1 MHDRTKNR
9 TTEKRALFHRSQWK
23 SAGSPTRTRVRAE
36 EHPRKRVKEPSFHL
50 RKFLQ
55 GCKIVKILKPDCTF
69 RYAVLSKERS
79 GVMKR
84 FRILCALLMILVL
97 SVAAGASQLSIA
109 MITDVGGVNDQSFNQ
124 SAWEGHQKAEKEL
137 GVKAAY
143 IESRQDA
150 DYGPNLET
158 LLDAGTDLIWG
169 IGFKMA
175 DAVLEAA
182 TNNVDQKYAIIDFA
196 WEKTPDNLIGVVFK
210 AEEASFLVGYIAA
223 KMTKTGKVGFIGG
236 MSFPVI
242 WGFEFGFRAGVAQ
255 AGKNVEILSQYAESF
270 TDAAKGKSIA
280 NSMYQQG
287 ADIVFHA
294 AGGVGDG
301 LIEAAKEQG
310 KWAIGVDR
318 DQNYL
323 APDNVLTSAMKRVD
337 NAIFNIA
344 KEMTEG
350 KWQGGHTVSYGLAEG
365 GVDIA
370 PTTSKHVP
378 AELLSEVEAVKAR
391 IIAGE
396 IVVPF
401 SKETFASFEVK

>member
-1 MHDRTKNR
+1 MK
-9 TTEKRALFHRSQWK
+9 ALRMLCS
-23 SAGSPTRTRVRAE
+23 
-36 EHPRKRVKEPSFHL
+36 L
-50 RKFLQ
+50 
-55 GCKIVKILKPDCTF
+55 IV
-69 RYAVLSKERS
+69 VL
-79 GVMKR
+79 V
-84 FRILCALLMILVL
+84 FAL
-97 SVAAGASQLSIA
+97 SSGASQLSIA

-124 SAWEGHQKAEKEL
+124 SAWEGLQRAEKDL

-175 DAVLEAA
+175 DAVLEAS
-182 TNNVDQKYAIIDFA
+182 TNNVNQKYAIIDFA
-196 WEKTPDNLIGVVFK
+196 WEKTPENLIGVVFK

-242 WGFEFGFRAGVAQ
+242 WGFEYGFRAGVVQ

-287 ADIVFHA
+287 ADIIFHA
-294 AGGVGDG
+294 SGGVGDG

-344 KEMTEG
+344 KELTEG
-350 KWQGGHTVSYGLAEG
+350 QWQGGHTVSYGLAEG

-378 AELLSEVEAVKAR
+378 AELLTEVEAIKVR

-401 SKETFASFEVK
+401 NKETFASFEVK

>member
-1 MHDRTKNR
+1 MKNL
-9 TTEKRALFHRSQWK
+9 RALLSLLVLLVIAIPA
-23 SAGSPTRTRVRAE
+23 SAGE
-36 EHPRKRVKEPSFHL
+36 
-50 RKFLQ
+50 
-55 GCKIVKILKPDCTF
+55 
-69 RYAVLSKERS
+69 
-79 GVMKR
+79 
-84 FRILCALLMILVL
+84 L
-97 SVAAGASQLSIA
+97 SVG

-124 SAWEGHQKAEKEL
+124 SAWEGLQRAEKEL
-137 GVKAAY
+137 GVKVSY

-158 LLDAGTDLIWG
+158 MLDAGTDLIWG

-175 DAVLEAA
+175 DAALEAA
-182 TNNVDQKYAIIDFA
+182 NNNPDQKYAVIDFA
-196 WEKTPDNLIGVVFK
+196 WDDTPKNLIGVVFK

-223 KMTKTGKVGFIGG
+223 KMTTTGKVGFIGG

-242 WGFEFGFRAGVAQ
+242 WGFEYGYRAGVLY
-255 AGKNVEILSQYAESF
+255 GNKDVEILSQYAESF

-337 NAIFNIA
+337 NAMFNIS
-344 KEMTEG
+344 KELTEG
-350 KWQGGHTVSYGLAEG
+350 VWKGGQTVSYGLAEG

-370 PTTSKHVP
+370 PTSSMHVP
-378 AELLSEVEAVKAR
+378 ADLLTEVEAVKAR
-391 IIAGE
+391 IISGE
-396 IVVPF
+396 IVVPY
-401 SKETFASFEVK
+401 SKETFAEFEAK

>member
-1 MHDRTKNR
+1 MKNL
-9 TTEKRALFHRSQWK
+9 RAL
-23 SAGSPTRTRVRAE
+23 
-36 EHPRKRVKEPSFHL
+36 L
-50 RKFLQ
+50 FLL
-55 GCKIVKILKPDCTF
+55 V
-69 RYAVLSKERS
+69 VLVIAIPAS
-79 GVMKR
+79 GDE
-84 FRILCALLMILVL
+84 L
-97 SVAAGASQLSIA
+97 SVG

-124 SAWEGHQKAEKEL
+124 SAWEGLQRAEKEL
-137 GVKAAY
+137 DVKVSY

-158 LLDAGTDLIWG
+158 MLDAGTNLIWG

-175 DAVLEAA
+175 DAALEAA
-182 TNNVDQKYAIIDFA
+182 NNNPDQKYAVIDFA
-196 WEKTPDNLIGVVFK
+196 WDDTPKNLIGVVFK

-223 KMTKTGKVGFIGG
+223 KMTTTGKVGFIGG

-242 WGFEFGFRAGVAQ
+242 WGFEYGYRAGVLY
-255 AGKNVEILSQYAESF
+255 GNKDVEILSQYAESF

-337 NAIFNIA
+337 NAMFNIS
-344 KEMTEG
+344 KELSEG
-350 KWQGGHTVSYGLAEG
+350 VWKGGQTVSYGLAEG

-370 PTTSKHVP
+370 PTSSMHVP
-378 AELLSEVEAVKAR
+378 VDLLAEVQAVKAR
-391 IIAGE
+391 IISGE
-396 IVVPF
+396 IVVPY
-401 SKETFASFEVK
+401 SKETFAEFEAK

>member
-1 MHDRTKNR
+1 
-9 TTEKRALFHRSQWK
+9 
-23 SAGSPTRTRVRAE
+23 
-36 EHPRKRVKEPSFHL
+36 
-50 RKFLQ
+50 
-55 GCKIVKILKPDCTF
+55 
-69 RYAVLSKERS
+69 
-79 GVMKR
+79 
-84 FRILCALLMILVL
+84 
-97 SVAAGASQLSIA
+97 

-124 SAWEGHQKAEKEL
+124 SAWEGLQRAEKEL
-137 GVKAAY
+137 GVKVSY

-158 LLDAGTDLIWG
+158 MLDAGTDLIWG

-175 DAVLEAA
+175 DAALEAA
-182 TNNVDQKYAIIDFA
+182 NNNPDQKYAVIDFA
-196 WEKTPDNLIGVVFK
+196 WDDTPKNLIGVVFK

-223 KMTKTGKVGFIGG
+223 KMTTTGKVGFIGG

-242 WGFEFGFRAGVAQ
+242 WGFEYGYRAGVLY
-255 AGKNVEILSQYAESF
+255 GNKDVEILSQYAESF

-337 NAIFNIA
+337 NAMFNIS
-344 KEMTEG
+344 KELTEG
-350 KWQGGHTVSYGLAEG
+350 VWKGGQTVSYGLAEG

-370 PTTSKHVP
+370 PTSSMHVP
-378 AELLSEVEAVKAR
+378 ADLLAEVEAVKAR
-391 IIAGE
+391 IISGE
-396 IVVPF
+396 IVVPY
-401 SKETFASFEVK
+401 SKETFAEFEAK